1 MYMRIGFALFSKRLV
16 TSFIII
22 IQLFVT
28 IIIANVIIVDYN
40 AYMEDICIMENFD
53 TDRTYLWMA
62 AMTDTNDEL
71 RWEQLKQLKH
81 NRSVRAVEVTFRANA
96 IYNNNIVSLI
106 GYGQNTGEL
115 INMTLESGKWYTEV
129 PKKDGVINCVSIS
142 SIPGLE
148 IGKLIELEIIPH
160 YSEQTIN
167 QTFQVV
173 GTLGKRAKTLTFNQS
188 SASPYYDHLFQVFHS
203 TPLDKEYED
212 YDHQVGLIFDQSDL
226 PTLVQSQYW
235 DGNRLVYIDSIDDE
249 TFLSLKDEL
258 RKDSYVVK
266 LEQAKRNTLQE
277 IREIMVEY
285 LPIMIPLYLI
295 GFLGVVCISILNTL
309 KYMRTFAIFFICGMR
324 WKDSILICLSYIAY
338 IISGVLILCIPGYV
352 WLKDL
357 LDTGGIMAA
366 NNYLFTLGALLAV
379 MLLSLVTP
387 FLLIRKEEPIKVL
400 RKVG

>member
-53 TDRTYLWMA
+53 TDRTYLWIT

-277 IREIMVEY
+277 IRETMVKY

-338 IISGVLILCIPGYV
+338 IISGVLLLCIPGYV

-366 NNYLFTLGALLAV
+366 NNYLFTFGALLAV

-387 FLLIRKEEPIKVL
+387 FLLIRKEEPIMVL

>member
-53 TDRTYLWMA
+53 TDRTYLWIT

-277 IREIMVEY
+277 IRETMVEY
-285 LPIMIPLYLI
+285 LPIMIPLFLI

-387 FLLIRKEEPIKVL
+387 FLLIRKEEPIMVL

>member
-1 MYMRIGFALFSKRLV
+1 MRIGFALFSKRLV

-22 IQLFVT
+22 IQLFLT

-53 TDRTYLWMA
+53 TDRTYLWIT

-277 IREIMVEY
+277 IRETMVKY
-285 LPIMIPLYLI
+285 LPIMIPLFLI

-309 KYMRTFAIFFICGMR
+309 KYMRNFAIFFICGMG
-324 WKDSILICLSYIAY
+324 WKNTILICLSYIAY

-366 NNYLFTLGALLAV
+366 NNYLFTFGALLFVA
-379 MLLSLVTP
+379 LLSLVTP

>member
-16 TSFIII
+16 TSFITI

-277 IREIMVEY
+277 IRETMVKY

-338 IISGVLILCIPGYV
+338 IILGVLILCIPGYV

-387 FLLIRKEEPIKVL
+387 FLLIRKEEPIMVL

>member
-16 TSFIII
+16 TSFITI

-53 TDRTYLWMA
+53 TDRTYLWMP

-277 IREIMVEY
+277 IRETMMEF
-285 LPIMIPLYLI
+285 LPIIIPLFLI

-309 KYMRTFAIFFICGMR
+309 KHMRTFAIFFICGMG
-324 WKDSILICLSYIAY
+324 WKNTILICLSYIAY
-338 IISGVLILCIPGYV
+338 IILGVLILCIPGFV
-352 WLKDL
+352 WIKGFLE
-357 LDTGGIMAA
+357 TGGILAA
-366 NNYLFTLGALLAV
+366 NNYMFTFGALLFVA
-379 MLLSLVTP
+379 LLSLVTP
-387 FLLIRKEEPIKVL
+387 FLLIRKEEPIMVL

>member
-53 TDRTYLWMA
+53 TDRTYLWMP

-277 IREIMVEY
+277 IRETMVKY
-285 LPIMIPLYLI
+285 LPIMIPLFLI

>member
-16 TSFIII
+16 TSFITI

-53 TDRTYLWMA
+53 TDRTYLWMTE
-62 AMTDTNDEL
+62 MTDTNDEL

-277 IREIMVEY
+277 IRETMVKY
-285 LPIMIPLYLI
+285 LPIMIPLFLI

>member
-22 IQLFVT
+22 IQLFLT

-53 TDRTYLWMA
+53 TDRTYLWIT

-277 IREIMVEY
+277 IRETMVKY
-285 LPIMIPLYLI
+285 LPIMIPLFLI

-309 KYMRTFAIFFICGMR
+309 KYMRNFAIFFICGMG
-324 WKDSILICLSYIAY
+324 WKNTILICLSYIAY

-366 NNYLFTLGALLAV
+366 NNYLFTFGALLFVA
-379 MLLSLVTP
+379 LLSLVTP

>member
-16 TSFIII
+16 TSFITI

-53 TDRTYLWMA
+53 TDRTYLWMTE
-62 AMTDTNDEL
+62 MTDTNDEL

-173 GTLGKRAKTLTFNQS
+173 GTLGKRAKTLTFNES

-277 IREIMVEY
+277 IRETMVKY
-285 LPIMIPLYLI
+285 LPIMIPLFLI

-366 NNYLFTLGALLAV
+366 NNYLFTFGALLFVA
-379 MLLSLVTP
+379 LLSLVTP
-387 FLLIRKEEPIKVL
+387 FLLIRKEEPIMVL

>member
-1 MYMRIGFALFSKRLV
+1 MRIGFALFSKRLV

-22 IQLFVT
+22 IQLFLT

-53 TDRTYLWMA
+53 TDRTYLWIT

-277 IREIMVEY
+277 IRETMVKY
-285 LPIMIPLYLI
+285 LPIMIPLFLI

-309 KYMRTFAIFFICGMR
+309 KYMRNFAIFFICGMR

-338 IISGVLILCIPGYV
+338 IILGVLILCIPGYV